1 MTFYVGQK
9 VVCINAD
16 PRAFNPV
23 STDWAP
29 GEAPIE
35 GDVYTVTRVYV
46 AADQL
51 RLWLRELK
59 RAPIAF
65 DVYGGIAGYAA
76 ERFRPLVISQTDI
89 GVFTALLN
97 PTPEMEPV

>member
-1 MTFYVGQK
+1 MTFHVNQK
-9 VVCINAD
+9 VVCVNAD

-23 STDWAP
+23 SCDWKP
-29 GEAPIE
+29 GEAPVE
-35 GDVYTVTRVYV
+35 GDIYTVTRVYV

-51 RLWLRELK
+51 RLWLAELK

-76 ERFRPLVISQTDI
+76 ERFRPVVEPKTDI
-89 GVFTALLN
+89 SALTALLN
-97 PTPEMEPV
+97 PKHEMEPV